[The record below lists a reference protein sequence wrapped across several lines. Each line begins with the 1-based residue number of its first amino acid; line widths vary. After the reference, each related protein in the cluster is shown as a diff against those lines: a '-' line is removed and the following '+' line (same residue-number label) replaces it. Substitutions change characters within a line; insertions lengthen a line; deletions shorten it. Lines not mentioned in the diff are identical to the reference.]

1 MWTVNISYWLKVVQ
15 SQKKNMLDWLSRTMA
30 SSCRSSHRR
39 CSVKSLRPATLL
51 KKRLW
56 HRCFLVSFVKF
67 LRISFPHNSPGRL
80 LLLVGRF
87 WLKIAN
93 RDSRT
98 TYFDVALALLVMC
111 LSTIKSS
118 HPKVFH
124 EKSVFKIFAKSP
136 KIAKHLC
143 WGLFSNEIAGC
154 WPKTLFKRDF
164 SADVFVWIVC
174 S

>member
-1 MWTVNISYWLKVVQ
+1 
-15 SQKKNMLDWLSRTMA
+15 MLDWLSRTMA

-118 HPKVFH
+118 HPNVFH

-143 WGLFSNEIAGC
+143 
-154 WPKTLFKRDF
+154 
-164 SADVFVWIVC
+164 
-174 S
+174 

>member
-143 WGLFSNEIAGC
+143 
-154 WPKTLFKRDF
+154 
-164 SADVFVWIVC
+164 
-174 S
+174 

>member
-98 TYFDVALALLVMC
+98 TYFDAALALLVMC

-154 WPKTLFKRDF
+154 CTKTLFKRDF

>member
-1 MWTVNISYWLKVVQ
+1 MIVDCQHFVLAKSCSK
-15 SQKKNMLDWLSRTMA
+15 SEKNMLDWLSCTMA

-67 LRISFPHNSPGRL
+67 LRISFPHNSPRRL

-98 TYFDVALALLVMC
+98 TYFYVALSCVCPLLKAVTRKCFM
-111 LSTIKSS
+111 K
-118 HPKVFH
+118 KVFLR
-124 EKSVFKIFAKSP
+124 FLQNPP
-136 KIAKHLC
+136 K
-143 WGLFSNEIAGC
+143 
-154 WPKTLFKRDF
+154 
-164 SADVFVWIVC
+164 
-174 S
+174 